1 MHSHTD
7 CNGLY
12 QGSPG
17 SLGQSTL
24 IPPSEHASV
33 DTLIV
38 DALVQLLKTFN
49 HNDSRRRKLI
59 GLLTTEIAFSD
70 VATRLDIAESTA
82 RRAQLD
88 VTERGIDNIDP
99 YVETHQ
105 RVSEAQH
112 QDAVYYWNQ
121 AMPVESGRNFHTQS
135 GTIDDIYD
143 GYQLW
148 CFEHDT
154 VPVSKH
160 YILDRGMYECN
171 EQHAVYI

>member
-12 QGSPG
+12 QGSLG

-49 HNDSRRRKLI
+49 HNDSWRRKLI

-82 RRAQLD
+82 RWL
-88 VTERGIDNIDP
+88 NL
-99 YVETHQ
+99 
-105 RVSEAQH
+105 
-112 QDAVYYWNQ
+112 
-121 AMPVESGRNFHTQS
+121 M
-135 GTIDDIYD
+135 
-143 GYQLW
+143 
-148 CFEHDT
+148 
-154 VPVSKH
+154 
-160 YILDRGMYECN
+160 
-171 EQHAVYI
+171 